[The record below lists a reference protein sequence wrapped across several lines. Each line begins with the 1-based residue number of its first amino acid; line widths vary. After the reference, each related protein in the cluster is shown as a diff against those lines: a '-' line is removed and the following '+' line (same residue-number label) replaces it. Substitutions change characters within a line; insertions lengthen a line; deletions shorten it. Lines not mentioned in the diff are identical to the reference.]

1 MSDESPVS
9 DTPTPQPAEAP
20 SGPPNMTAP
29 SPGSP
34 TGRTRI
40 SGIWVG
46 VIAGVVVLVLDLV
59 FIIQNSQSVKV
70 SFFSGSVNMPL
81 GVALL
86 LAAVGG
92 VLLAGIVTS
101 LRIWQLRHRLH
112 QSK

>member
-1 MSDESPVS
+1 MSDTS
-9 DTPTPQPAEAP
+9 TPQSAEVP
-20 SGPPNMTAP
+20 SGPAGETA
-29 SPGSP
+29 PGSP

-46 VIAGVVVLVLDLV
+46 VIIGVIVLVLDLV

-70 SFFSGSVNMPL
+70 SFFSGSLNMPL

-92 VLLAGIVTS
+92 VLLAGIVAS
-101 LRIWQLRHRLH
+101 LRIWQLRHRLN
-112 QSK
+112 KTK